1 MGAVET
7 LRSNTGAAAPLMLT
21 GSRDVMAAGREAMG
35 DVAADRALAEGRAMS
50 LDEAIAYVI
59 GLLKR

>member
-1 MGAVET
+1 
-7 LRSNTGAAAPLMLT
+7 MLT
-21 GSRDVMAAGREAMG
+21 GSRDVMAAGREAIG